1 MNSSKFKLL
10 LIFSFLLLIDQLSKL
25 LLDGV
30 VLNQGISFGW
40 QEGINKWVLVALV
53 LLVSLIFQFG
63 LTKTSNFFK
72 LMVAVFWAGVVGNLI
87 DRFFFGGVRDWLVW
101 PNLNFSN
108 NLADIWITLGLSGII
123 YEELVLSLKKLQK
136 DSHAS

>member
-1 MNSSKFKLL
+1 MNSSKFRLL

-25 LLDGV
+25 LFAGV

-53 LLVSLIFQFG
+53 VLVGLIFQFG

-72 LMVAVFWAGVVGNLI
+72 LMAAVFWAGVAGNLI
-87 DRFFFGGVRDWLVW
+87 DRCFFGGVRDWLVW
-101 PNLNFSN
+101 PTLNFSN

-123 YEELVLSLKKLQK
+123 YEELVLSFKKRRK